1 VFMGAGVVGDQ
12 VNVQL
17 CWDRGLN
24 AAQETQKF
32 LVPVATSKEQG
43 CGAMANVVVRDT
55 FGVTKTQP
63 LRGSRWLRKQWLS
76 SIQGLDLGLLV
87 DAKHECLVR
96 WIEVKTDDVANLT
109 HKEGIG
115 RDFVAV
121 RLPRSGTFSGGA
133 AAGQRFSA
141 SDGPYFW
148 RSLLLQQGSVPSSG
162 WIRLQVWSAVPG

>member
-1 VFMGAGVVGDQ
+1 MGAGVVGDQ

-121 RLPRSGTFSGGA
+121 RLPRSGTFSGAA
-133 AAGQRFSA
+133 AAG
-141 SDGPYFW
+141 
-148 RSLLLQQGSVPSSG
+148 
-162 WIRLQVWSAVPG
+162 